1 MEPKEKAY
9 KESVYKREIV
19 TDVENRLTVIK
30 GGKGGKCNF
39 SKFHKGETQDIKSHN
54 GRK

>member
-1 MEPKEKAY
+1 MKKAY

-30 GGKGGKCNF
+30 GGKGWGGINWEI
-39 SKFHKGETQDIKSHN
+39 GIDIYTSLYK
-54 GRK
+54 KKT